1 MMKMERKMMMMMMRK
16 EIVQTKTLVKRQ
28 RTTSL
33 RKMRRK
39 MGTQRPVPFV
49 WTG

>member
-1 MMKMERKMMMMMMRK
+1 MMKMERKMMMMRT

>member
-1 MMKMERKMMMMMMRK
+1 MMKMERKMMMMRK

-28 RTTSL
+28 RTMSL

>member
-1 MMKMERKMMMMMMRK
+1 MMKMERKMMMMMRK

>member
-1 MMKMERKMMMMMMRK
+1 MMKMERKMMMMRK
-16 EIVQTKTLVKRQ
+16 EIVQMKTLVKRQ

>member
-1 MMKMERKMMMMMMRK
+1 MMKMERKMMMMRK

-39 MGTQRPVPFV
+39 MGTPRPVPFV

>member
-1 MMKMERKMMMMMMRK
+1 MMKMERKMMMMRK

-28 RTTSL
+28 RTASL

>member
-1 MMKMERKMMMMMMRK
+1 MMKMERKMMMMRK

>member
-1 MMKMERKMMMMMMRK
+1 MMKMERKMMMMMRK
-16 EIVQTKTLVKRQ
+16 EIVQMKTLVKRQ